1 MPRKPD
7 PRVKAVELL
16 GRWTRLAQGH
26 VPLGAG
32 CSCGAPALTVR
43 MADLERD
50 VLDYVGIRYPAARS
64 TSSIA
69 ALLRD
74 MAAAPDENLLADL
87 ERSLESF
94 ENMHR

>member
-7 PRVKAVELL
+7 PRVKAIELL

-26 VPLGAG
+26 MPLGAG

-43 MADLERD
+43 MTDLERD
-50 VLDYVGIRYPAARS
+50 ILYYIGIRYPTAR

-69 ALLRD
+69 ELLRG
-74 MAAAPDENLLADL
+74 MATAPDEHLLGDL

-94 ENMHR
+94 EDMHR